1 MVLYWEFSFIIFIQK
16 INVSVLISM
25 HLKDIL
31 ISSHPNIPSWGIF
44 SFYSVNPLWPMQ
56 CLDYE
61 NENSFAKVRHA
72 LYKQPSFTWP
82 IHGIPT
88 YLRAKK
94 EKGRKTNS
102 KTTGFFQQTNP
113 VNSKT
118 VCPTWSDRQGANLQR
133 IFHFTSSVSVVVKLQ
148 LSKTYSLFT
157 QTNTFSTTTAT
168 FSPLYY
174 HIPSHPS
181 SWPGFL

>member
-1 MVLYWEFSFIIFIQK
+1 
-16 INVSVLISM
+16 
-25 HLKDIL
+25 
-31 ISSHPNIPSWGIF
+31 
-44 SFYSVNPLWPMQ
+44 MQ

-61 NENSFAKVRHA
+61 NENLFAKVQHA

-94 EKGRKTNS
+94 EKRRKTNS

-157 QTNTFSTTTAT
+157 QTHTFSITTAT
-168 FSPLYY
+168 FSPLSY

-181 SWPGFL
+181 SWPCFPLTRKEKPQETDCLEEGEHYLW